1 MIKLAPKVKIMN
13 LQQKIKKVAD
23 ATRGMKGLFQADII
37 HKEGCPARSTGNIIA
52 CICDFKIIVNKLNS
66 DKTVNAEKQ
75 KVSNKLA
82 KRINEKSKK
91 DIRH

>member
-1 MIKLAPKVKIMN
+1 MN

-23 ATRGMKGLFQADII
+23 ATRGMKGLFQAELI
-37 HKEGCPARSTGNIIA
+37 HKEGCPARSTENIIS
-52 CICDFKIIVNKLNS
+52 CICDFEVTVKRKNS
-66 DKTVNAEKQ
+66 GAEKRQ
-75 KVSNKLA
+75 VSNRLA

>member
-1 MIKLAPKVKIMN
+1 MN

-23 ATRGMKGLFQADII
+23 ATRGMKGLYLADIK
-37 HKEGCPARSTGNIIA
+37 HREGCPARSTGNIIA
-52 CICDFKIIVNKLNS
+52 CNCDFEVIVNKLNS
-66 DKTVNAEKQ
+66 DQTVSAEKQ

-91 DIRH
+91 DISH

>member
-1 MIKLAPKVKIMN
+1 MN

-23 ATRGMKGLFQADII
+23 ATKGMKGLYQAVIV
-37 HKEGCPARSTGNIIA
+37 HKEGCPARSTGNIIS
-52 CICDFKIIVNKLNS
+52 CNCDFEVIVTRKNS
-66 DKTVNAEKQ
+66 DKTMNAEKQ
-75 KVSNKLA
+75 QVSNKLA

>member
-13 LQQKIKKVAD
+13 LQQKIQKVAD

-37 HKEGCPARSTGNIIA
+37 HKEGCPARSTENIIS
-52 CICDFKIIVNKLNS
+52 CICDFQVIVKRKNS
-66 DKTVNAEKQ
+66 DQTVSAEKQ
-75 KVSNKLA
+75 LISNKLA

>member
-1 MIKLAPKVKIMN
+1 MN

-23 ATRGMKGLFQADII
+23 ATRGMKGLFQAELIQL
-37 HKEGCPARSTGNIIA
+37 EGCPARSTGNIIA
-52 CICDFKIIVNKLNS
+52 CTCDFKIIVNKLNS

>member
-1 MIKLAPKVKIMN
+1 MRFLGDIMN

-23 ATRGMKGLFQADII
+23 ATKGMKGLFQAELI
-37 HKEGCPARSTGNIIA
+37 HLEGCPARSTGNIIA
-52 CICDFKIIVNKLNS
+52 CNCDFTVIVNKLNS

>member
-1 MIKLAPKVKIMN
+1 MN

-23 ATRGMKGLFQADII
+23 ATKDMKGLYQAVIV
-37 HKEGCPARSTGNIIA
+37 HQEGCPARSTGNIIA
-52 CICDFKIIVNKLNS
+52 CNCDFKIIVNTLNS
-66 DKTVNAEKQ
+66 DQTVSAEKQ

>member
-1 MIKLAPKVKIMN
+1 MNFAQKL
-13 LQQKIKKVAD
+13 KKVAD
-23 ATRGMKGLFQADII
+23 ATEGMKGLFQAELI

-52 CICDFKIIVNKLNS
+52 CNCDFTVTVKRKNS
-66 DKTVNAEKQ
+66 DQTVSAEKQ

-91 DIRH
+91 DISH

>member
-1 MIKLAPKVKIMN
+1 MN
-13 LQQKIKKVAD
+13 LAQKIKKVAD
-23 ATRGMKGLFQADII
+23 ATKGMKGLYQAVIV

-52 CICDFKIIVNKLNS
+52 CNCDFKIIVNKLNS

>member
-1 MIKLAPKVKIMN
+1 MN

>member
-1 MIKLAPKVKIMN
+1 MN
-13 LQQKIKKVAD
+13 LAQKIKRVAD
-23 ATRGMKGLFQADII
+23 ATRGMKGLFQAELI
-37 HKEGCPARSTGNIIA
+37 HLEGCPARSTGNIIA
-52 CICDFKIIVNKLNS
+52 CTCDFKIIVNKLNS